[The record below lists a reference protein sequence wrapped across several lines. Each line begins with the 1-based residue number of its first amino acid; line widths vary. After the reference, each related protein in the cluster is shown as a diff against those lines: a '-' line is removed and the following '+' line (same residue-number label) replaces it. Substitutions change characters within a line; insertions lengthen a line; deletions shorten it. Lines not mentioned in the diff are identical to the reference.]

1 MKVFYWYTILITLGM
16 LISIPIFFI
25 RERKDKG
32 LHLLSFAILVLITF
46 TEVYGRYLGTLKVK
60 NALLYNINFVWIE
73 TVLLLWFLARTIP
86 GIKLKKTIQIMGLL
100 FVGFSSVNVLAFQP
114 YHTFQSNSH
123 TLGMVLIVGFCLVY
137 FYKIMSQDLYMD
149 RSLLSVPQFW
159 INAFVLFFYAT
170 SFLFFISFQLLTDTL
185 ERQLILD
192 LYVYVKIMSA
202 LLYLVMGL
210 AFYAPLVFYDK
221 SSNPLTHG
229 K

>member
-16 LISIPIFFI
+16 LLSVPVFFI
-25 RERKDKG
+25 KGRKDRG
-32 LHLLSFAILVLITF
+32 LHLLSFVILGLITF
-46 TEVYGRYLGTLKVK
+46 TEVYGRYLGTLKVN

-73 TVLLLWFLARTIP
+73 TVLLLWFLAWTIP
-86 GIKLKKTIQIMGLL
+86 GEKPKKAIQILGLL
-100 FVGFSSVNVLAFQP
+100 FIGFSSVNLFVFQP
-114 YHTFQSNSH
+114 YNTFQSNAH
-123 TLGMVLIVGFCLVY
+123 TLGMMLIVGLCLVY

-159 INAFVLFFYAT
+159 INAFILFFYAT
-170 SFLFFISFQLLTDTL
+170 SFLFFISFQLLTDTM
-185 ERQLILD
+185 ERQLIID

-210 AFYAPLVFYDK
+210 AFYAPLVFSDQ
-221 SSNPLTHG
+221 SSNSPKYG